1 MGDYTDALAKDIN
14 RIAAELKQID
24 AALKKNPKDAAALKK
39 RNAVLPF
46 LEEKSLE
53 KRYDNA
59 RKMDRQAMQKQFK
72 DMGIV

>member
-1 MGDYTDALAKDIN
+1 MTTVDPGGRLVTSSLPS
-14 RIAAELKQID
+14 
-24 AALKKNPKDAAALKK
+24 KNPTDAAALKK

-46 LEEKSLE
+46 LDEKSLE

-72 DMGIV
+72 DMGF